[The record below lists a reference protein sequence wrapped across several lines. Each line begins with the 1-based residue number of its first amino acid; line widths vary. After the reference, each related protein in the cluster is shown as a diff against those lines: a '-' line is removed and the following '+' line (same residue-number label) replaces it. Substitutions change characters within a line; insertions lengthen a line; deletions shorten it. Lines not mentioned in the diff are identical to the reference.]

1 MARRVVVCLLSLVV
15 VNFLI
20 ASPANADLPRTVAR
34 VKKSVVA
41 VGTYMPTRSPAF
53 KFLGTGFAVG
63 DGMSIVTNAHVL
75 PASLDP
81 EKNESI
87 AVAIPIGDKINVRK
101 TMRMR
106 SDSAHDLAI
115 LRMVAGAPLPVL
127 KLAKAT
133 AVEGQSVAF
142 TGFPI
147 GSALGLKPVTHRG
160 IVSAYTPISIP
171 RANASELDA
180 RQIRSLGSN
189 RFSVY
194 QLDATAYPGNSGSPL
209 YDPDSGEVL
218 GILNM
223 VFVKETKENVLSKP
237 SGISYAIPATHLADL
252 IGKRSR

>member
-1 MARRVVVCLLSLVV
+1 MARRVVLCLLCFVV
-15 VNFLI
+15 GNLLI
-20 ASPANADLPRTVAR
+20 ANPASADLPRTVAR

-115 LRMVAGAPLPVL
+115 LRMVAGAPLPTL
-127 KLAKAT
+127 KLAKGT

-147 GSALGLKPVTHRG
+147 G
-160 IVSAYTPISIP
+160 
-171 RANASELDA
+171 
-180 RQIRSLGSN
+180 GS
-189 RFSVY
+189 
-194 QLDATAYPGNSGSPL
+194 
-209 YDPDSGEVL
+209 
-218 GILNM
+218 
-223 VFVKETKENVLSKP
+223 
-237 SGISYAIPATHLADL
+237 
-252 IGKRSR
+252 SR